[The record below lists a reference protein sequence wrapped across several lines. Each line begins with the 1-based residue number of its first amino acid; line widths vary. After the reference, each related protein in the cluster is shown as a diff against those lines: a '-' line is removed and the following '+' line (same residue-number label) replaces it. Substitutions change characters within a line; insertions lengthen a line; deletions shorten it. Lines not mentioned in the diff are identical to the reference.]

1 MRKLCVAV
9 LLVAGF
15 ASAEDLTPPPLP
27 NSAPSGEGQS
37 WSVVGA
43 RTAGLNK
50 NVLEA
55 GLGWPGV
62 YASFTHGF
70 LPNLDLGARA
80 AFTYG
85 LEGMVST
92 VYPGLKFQGLIRF
105 RFVDTGK
112 ISLSASFE
120 PGPFFWF
127 AYGGVTYTG
136 FAIPIGVKLGIAAAS
151 ALTIG
156 ISFDVPMWVQFGPG
170 GGLNVPFLTGLGVE
184 YFVRSD
190 LALFAKTR
198 MGPVLRTSY
207 YRAEFAFDASL
218 GVAWRF

>member
-1 MRKLCVAV
+1 MRKLSLAV
-9 LLVAGF
+9 VLVAG
-15 ASAEDLTPPPLP
+15 AAAAADLTPPPLP
-27 NSAPSGEGQS
+27 NAAPTEGQA
-37 WSVVGA
+37 WTVVGA
-43 RTAGLNK
+43 RTAGANK

-62 YASFTHGF
+62 YASFSHGF

-85 LEGMVST
+85 VEGMVRS
-92 VYPGLKFQGLIRF
+92 VYPGLKVQGLIRF
-105 RFVDTGK
+105 RFVDTGR
-112 ISLSASFE
+112 ISLSAVFE

-136 FAIPIGVKLGIAAAS
+136 FAIPIGVRLGIAAAS

-156 ISFDVPMWVQFGPG
+156 ITFDVPMWVQFGPG

-198 MGPVLRTSY
+198 MGPMLRPY
-207 YRAEFAFDASL
+207 YAAEFTFEASL
-218 GVAWRF
+218 GVGWHF